1 MCTEPCTCSFSL
13 QLLKG
18 KPKSYS
24 KKGTISRTRDHT
36 QLPIH
41 NCIMTN
47 DEAKGKTDYT
57 SLAEDETLKFIFEH
71 NYWNIKHIS
80 IDPYHIRYSLHSFQ
94 LRGDG
99 HFKCCKTMACVEA
112 GTTFTLL
119 SILLFALICI
129 LFFGT

>member
-1 MCTEPCTCSFSL
+1 MCTESCTCSFSL

-18 KPKSYS
+18 KPMSYS

-57 SLAEDETLKFIFEH
+57 SLAQDETLKFIFEH
-71 NYWNIKHIS
+71 YYWKHEAHLYRS
-80 IDPYHIRYSLHSFQ
+80 ILDIHCRVFNSMVL
-94 LRGDG
+94 
-99 HFKCCKTMACVEA
+99 V
-112 GTTFTLL
+112 TTSAVRQSHVLKLVLL
-119 SILLFALICI
+119 SLCFRFHQLL
-129 LFFGT
+129 